1 MNTFNKVVSAAL
13 TTTTAVW
20 ASGAMLFLPVASAQ
34 TTADLQAQIAAL
46 LAQITQLQA
55 QLNSS
60 SGSTASTACSFTR
73 DLTIGSTGSDVM
85 CLQQYLNTSGFQ
97 VAASGVGSPGSETEY
112 FGTLTKNSLASFQA
126 AKSITPSVG
135 YFGPKTRSYLSSLAV
150 APSTPTTPTTPT
162 TPVTGPVP

>member
-1 MNTFNKVVSAAL
+1 MNKFNKVVSAAL

-60 SGSTASTACSFTR
+60 SGSTASTACSFTS
-73 DLTIGSTGSDVM
+73 DLTVGSTGAAVK
-85 CLQQYLNTSGFQ
+85 CLQQFLNASGFT
-97 VAASGVGSPGSETEY
+97 VSASGAGSPGNES
-112 FGTLTKNSLASFQA
+112 
-126 AKSITPSVG
+126 
-135 YFGPKTRSYLSSLAV
+135 
-150 APSTPTTPTTPT
+150 
-162 TPVTGPVP
+162 